1 MNRSVAASFAAACF
15 ALAADVHA
23 QVDARRAEAAAREA
37 GCMACHAVG
46 SRKVGQSFKEL
57 GSKYRGGAD
66 KLIADLKANK
76 DHADMLRGTKDDD
89 LKLIAAWIA
98 TL

>member
-1 MNRSVAASFAAACF
+1 
-15 ALAADVHA
+15 
-23 QVDARRAEAAAREA
+23 
-37 GCMACHAVG
+37 MACHAVG

-66 KLIADLKANK
+66 KLMADLKANK
-76 DHADMLRGTKDDD
+76 DHADALKGTKDED
-89 LKLIAAWIA
+89 LRLIAAWIA

>member
-1 MNRSVAASFAAACF
+1 MKQTIVASFAAAGF
-15 ALAADVHA
+15 ALLADVHA
-23 QVDARRAEAAAREA
+23 QVDARKAEAAARDA
-37 GCMACHAVG
+37 GCMACHAVA

-57 GSKYRGGAD
+57 GSTYRGGAD

-76 DHADMLRGTKDDD
+76 EHADALRRTKDDD
-89 LKLIAAWIA
+89 LKLIAAWIV